1 MADVVEK
8 VESRERSDTSERRIY
23 IVTGTSDA
31 AVAQAAVLAF
41 APATADGFT
50 RQPPRVTPAYID
62 EADEPTCVWESEVM
76 YENSPGVKPLAIGE
90 KRSQIQIGASG
101 TLHITSVPS
110 AQHLTDVAITGE
122 AVVDTDGVLGWDGQ
136 NVQGADVDSPSFRW
150 SETHVLANAT
160 VTDAY
165 MIGLIGVR
173 FKAPLNEAIF
183 RGFQPGEVKLCGISG
198 GAREDQDVELTFEFE
213 ARPNIDGVVYGECDA
228 IDIKG
233 WDNVTLIY
241 ADRQYVIAEQK
252 VPVVIGV
259 HTDELY
265 PVTDFGVLG
274 IGTGGN
280 PIFPGA

>member
-1 MADVVEK
+1 MADVIEK
-8 VESRERSDTSERRIY
+8 VESRERSDTEERRIY

-31 AVAQAAVLAF
+31 AVAEAALWAF
-41 APATADGFT
+41 APATADGF
-50 RQPPRVTPAYID
+50 PRSSKTVRPAYVD
-62 EADEPTCVWESEVM
+62 DADEPACVWEGEVV
-76 YENSPGVKPLAIGE
+76 YKNSPDVKPLAVGE

-110 AQHLTDVAITGE
+110 AQHLTDVGITGE
-122 AVVDTDGVLGWDGQ
+122 DVVDTDGVLGWDGER
-136 NVQGADVDSPSFRW
+136 VQGADVDSPSFRW

-165 MIGLIGVR
+165 VLGLIAVR
-173 FKAPLNEAIF
+173 FLAPLNAAIF

-213 ARPNIDGVVYGECDA
+213 ARPNVASATYGGCDA
-228 IDIKG
+228 VAVNG
-233 WDNVTLIY
+233 WDNVSLTY
-241 ADRQYVIAEQK
+241 QDREFVIAGQK